1 MDHTLK
7 LLKQMAHGIAK
18 QFGTSCE
25 VVIHDLNKDLETSI
39 VHIENG
45 QVTNR
50 KFGDG
55 PSGIVLET
63 LHKNAAK
70 VQDKLSYLTRTEDG
84 RILKS
89 STLYIRDA
97 DEKIS
102 YIFSINYDITALL
115 TIDRVSPQAENIP
128 EMCKAVE
135 AAGADAISLT
145 NTFQACA
152 IDLEKRR
159 PVFNNIFAGLSG
171 PAVRPIALRMVWQA
185 VGAVNIPVV
194 GLGGIA
200 TGRDALEFIMAGA
213 AAVQVGAAN
222 FANPRAMETIADEMA
237 AWMDKNGVKTLDE
250 IRGCAR
256 NAE

>member
-45 QVTNR
+45 QVTHR
-50 KFGDG
+50 KSGDG

-115 TIDRVSPQAENIP
+115 TIDSALGPLLHTEPETDTYTVSKPHSPQTITRNVEELLNDLMQHRKSQASPLPVSSNTPENQIP
-128 EMCKAVE
+128 TSC
-135 AAGADAISLT
+135 G
-145 NTFQACA
+145 N
-152 IDLEKRR
+152 
-159 PVFNNIFAGLSG
+159 
-171 PAVRPIALRMVWQA
+171 PAWQA
-185 VGAVNIPVV
+185 RSEI
-194 GLGGIA
+194 
-200 TGRDALEFIMAGA
+200 GRASCRER
-213 AAVQVGAAN
+213 V
-222 FANPRAMETIADEMA
+222 
-237 AWMDKNGVKTLDE
+237 
-250 IRGCAR
+250 
-256 NAE
+256 

>member
-1 MDHTLK
+1 MTKDHTLK

-45 QVTNR
+45 QVTHR
-50 KFGDG
+50 KSGDG

-115 TIDRVSPQAENIP
+115 TIDSALETDTYTVSKPHSPQTITRN
-128 EMCKAVE
+128 VE
-135 AAGADAISLT
+135 ELLNDLMQQGVALVGKPVALMTKEDKIQVVRYLNDAGAFLITKSGDKVANLLNISKFTLYSYMDAG
-145 NTFQACA
+145 
-152 IDLEKRR
+152 K
-159 PVFNNIFAGLSG
+159 
-171 PAVRPIALRMVWQA
+171 
-185 VGAVNIPVV
+185 
-194 GLGGIA
+194 
-200 TGRDALEFIMAGA
+200 
-213 AAVQVGAAN
+213 
-222 FANPRAMETIADEMA
+222 
-237 AWMDKNGVKTLDE
+237 
-250 IRGCAR
+250 
-256 NAE
+256 

>member
-45 QVTNR
+45 QVTHR
-50 KFGDG
+50 KSGDG

-89 STLYIRDA
+89 STFTYGMPMKRFL
-97 DEKIS
+97 IS
-102 YIFSINYDITALL
+102 FPSTMTL
-115 TIDRVSPQAENIP
+115 QH
-128 EMCKAVE
+128 
-135 AAGADAISLT
+135 
-145 NTFQACA
+145 F
-152 IDLEKRR
+152 
-159 PVFNNIFAGLSG
+159 
-171 PAVRPIALRMVWQA
+171 LR
-185 VGAVNIPVV
+185 
-194 GLGGIA
+194 
-200 TGRDALEFIMAGA
+200 
-213 AAVQVGAAN
+213 
-222 FANPRAMETIADEMA
+222 
-237 AWMDKNGVKTLDE
+237 
-250 IRGCAR
+250 
-256 NAE
+256 

>member
-50 KFGDG
+50 KSGDG

-97 DEKIS
+97 DEQIS

-115 TIDRVSPQAENIP
+115 TIDSALGSLLHTEL
-128 EMCKAVE
+128 ETE
-135 AAGADAISLT
+135 AALAADDHTQCRRAV
-145 NTFQACA
+145 
-152 IDLEKRR
+152 KRSDA
-159 PVFNNIFAGLSG
+159 AGRG
-171 PAVRPIALRMVWQA
+171 
-185 VGAVNIPVV
+185 
-194 GLGGIA
+194 
-200 TGRDALEFIMAGA
+200 TGR
-213 AAVQVGAAN
+213 
-222 FANPRAMETIADEMA
+222 
-237 AWMDKNGVKTLDE
+237 KTGGFNDQG
-250 IRGCAR
+250 R
-256 NAE
+256 

>member
-39 VHIENG
+39 VHTENG

-50 KFGDG
+50 KSGDG

-97 DEKIS
+97 DEQIS

-115 TIDRVSPQAENIP
+115 TIDSALGSLLHTEPETDTYTVSKPHSPQTITRN
-128 EMCKAVE
+128 VE
-135 AAGADAISLT
+135 ELLNDLMQQGVALVGKPVALMTKEDKIQVVRYLNDAGAFLITKSGDKVANLLNISKFTLYSYMDAG
-145 NTFQACA
+145 
-152 IDLEKRR
+152 K
-159 PVFNNIFAGLSG
+159 
-171 PAVRPIALRMVWQA
+171 
-185 VGAVNIPVV
+185 
-194 GLGGIA
+194 
-200 TGRDALEFIMAGA
+200 
-213 AAVQVGAAN
+213 
-222 FANPRAMETIADEMA
+222 
-237 AWMDKNGVKTLDE
+237 
-250 IRGCAR
+250 
-256 NAE
+256 

>member
-25 VVIHDLNKDLETSI
+25 VVIHDLNKNLETSI

-50 KFGDG
+50 KSGDG

-97 DEKIS
+97 DEQIS
-102 YIFSINYDITALL
+102 YIFSIIPSQGIYLFSPHERRHTLGSLL
-115 TIDRVSPQAENIP
+115 HTEPETDTYTVSKPHSPQTITRN
-128 EMCKAVE
+128 VE
-135 AAGADAISLT
+135 ELLNDLMQQGVALVGKPVALMTKEDKIQVVRYLNDAGAFLITKSGDKVANLLNISKFTLYSYMDAG
-145 NTFQACA
+145 
-152 IDLEKRR
+152 K
-159 PVFNNIFAGLSG
+159 
-171 PAVRPIALRMVWQA
+171 
-185 VGAVNIPVV
+185 
-194 GLGGIA
+194 
-200 TGRDALEFIMAGA
+200 
-213 AAVQVGAAN
+213 
-222 FANPRAMETIADEMA
+222 
-237 AWMDKNGVKTLDE
+237 
-250 IRGCAR
+250 
-256 NAE
+256 

>member
-45 QVTNR
+45 QVTHR
-50 KFGDG
+50 KSGDG

-115 TIDRVSPQAENIP
+115 TIDSALGSLLHTEPETDTYTVSKPHSPQTITRN
-128 EMCKAVE
+128 VE
-135 AAGADAISLT
+135 ELLNDLMQEDKIQVVRYLNDAGAFLITKSGDKVANLLNISKFTLYSYMDAG
-145 NTFQACA
+145 
-152 IDLEKRR
+152 K
-159 PVFNNIFAGLSG
+159 
-171 PAVRPIALRMVWQA
+171 
-185 VGAVNIPVV
+185 
-194 GLGGIA
+194 
-200 TGRDALEFIMAGA
+200 
-213 AAVQVGAAN
+213 
-222 FANPRAMETIADEMA
+222 
-237 AWMDKNGVKTLDE
+237 
-250 IRGCAR
+250 
-256 NAE
+256 

>member
-50 KFGDG
+50 KSGDG

-63 LHKNAAK
+63 LHKNVAK

-102 YIFSINYDITALL
+102 YIFSHQL
-115 TIDRVSPQAENIP
+115 
-128 EMCKAVE
+128 
-135 AAGADAISLT
+135 
-145 NTFQACA
+145 
-152 IDLEKRR
+152 
-159 PVFNNIFAGLSG
+159 
-171 PAVRPIALRMVWQA
+171 
-185 VGAVNIPVV
+185 
-194 GLGGIA
+194 
-200 TGRDALEFIMAGA
+200 
-213 AAVQVGAAN
+213 
-222 FANPRAMETIADEMA
+222 
-237 AWMDKNGVKTLDE
+237 
-250 IRGCAR
+250 
-256 NAE
+256 